1 VHIKRYTKNTLT
13 PGVLVAGLLGLCPSV
28 GLASLRGL

>member
-1 VHIKRYTKNTLT
+1 VRIKRYSKNTLT
-13 PGVLVAGLLGLCPSV
+13 PGVLVAGLLGLCPLV